1 MNEQGFIELT
11 DDLGRR
17 VYIRADIIGALTDTH
32 KKTWVHTTSDS
43 IGMIE
48 VKDTPEMIFMKMQQ
62 K

>member
-17 VYIRADIIGALTDTH
+17 VYIRADIIGALTDTR
-32 KKTWVHTTSDS
+32 KKTWVHTTSDP